1 MLSHTVFSAP
11 ILFEENCINVLSI
24 ENPMFFTNFLND
36 IIAQING
43 ETGEVFLSEN
53 YQPLSIAKNLS
64 LITDILFI
72 NFENRKIIT
81 KLHKDLANIAEKSDK
96 EIEEILTG
104 ISNSMKYVIGH
115 MIIQKVKNGEID
127 SRKKIVLLEKILGY
141 DLT

>member
-72 NFENRKIIT
+72 NFET
-81 KLHKDLANIAEKSDK
+81 ASL
-96 EIEEILTG
+96 
-104 ISNSMKYVIGH
+104 NSSIP
-115 MIIQKVKNGEID
+115 
-127 SRKKIVLLEKILGY
+127 
-141 DLT
+141 